1 MFLPYHAS
9 MPRVV
14 ESMALAEG
22 QTAPWETA
30 KKDENRNKNR
40 YGNIIACEYCHDIDG
55 LLLQELL
62 LNAIVVSI
70 SFSPQALF
78 HFLAPFQAA
87 GKTMEYKKRHT
98 GGGRSGTF
106 CAICSIN
113 EMIQQQ
119 NIVDVFH
126 TVKTLRN
133 NKTNMVETMEQY
145 KFCYEVALEALSSF

>member
-1 MFLPYHAS
+1 MTLAS
-9 MPRVV
+9 AR
-14 ESMALAEG
+14 
-22 QTAPWETA
+22 
-30 KKDENRNKNR
+30 
-40 YGNIIACEYCHDIDG
+40 C
-55 LLLQELL
+55 
-62 LNAIVVSI
+62 
-70 SFSPQALF
+70 
-78 HFLAPFQAA
+78 
-87 GKTMEYKKRHT
+87 T